1 MAMDAPGFSLRF
13 TTLPLVSLPLISLAC
28 VALCFAGSPSF
39 PGMQMKSVVAARSA
53 VAARVEFTAPQG
65 GVRASGRQ
73 APKTLDLRAPELQ
86 KWGDAFHAS
95 AARNGL
101 ASDNKT
107 AAALAEVPIAKP
119 MSGAEAFA
127 RRVHEEGLPV
137 ARLWETKSAL
147 VSVGLNQ
154 KGKPGLW
161 LIQKTH

>member
-1 MAMDAPGFSLRF
+1 MKAPGFSLRL
-13 TTLPLVSLPLISLAC
+13 TTLPLLSLAWMS
-28 VALCFAGSPSF
+28 LCFAGPPSF
-39 PGMQMKSVVAARSA
+39 PGMQIKSLVAARSEFP
-53 VAARVEFTAPQG
+53 AARSEFTAPQSG
-65 GVRASGRQ
+65 TRASGRHV
-73 APKTLDLRAPELQ
+73 PKTLDLRAPELQ
-86 KWGDAFHAS
+86 KWGDEFHAS

-101 ASDNKT
+101 ASGDKT

-119 MSGAEAFA
+119 MSGSEAFV
-127 RRVHEEGLPV
+127 RRVHQEGLPV

>member
-1 MAMDAPGFSLRF
+1 MKAPDFSLRF
-13 TTLPLVSLPLISLAC
+13 TGLTALSLVSLAWMS
-28 VALCFAGSPSF
+28 LCFAGPPSF
-39 PGMQMKSVVAARSA
+39 PGMQMKSVVAARS
-53 VAARVEFTAPQG
+53 EFTAPQG
-65 GVRASGRQ
+65 GVRASGQ
-73 APKTLDLRAPELQ
+73 HAPKTLDLRAPELQ